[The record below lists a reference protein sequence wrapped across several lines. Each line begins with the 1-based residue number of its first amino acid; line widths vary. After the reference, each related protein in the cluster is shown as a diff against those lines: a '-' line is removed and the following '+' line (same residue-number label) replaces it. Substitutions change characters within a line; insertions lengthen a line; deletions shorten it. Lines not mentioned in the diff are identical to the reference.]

1 MSLRSSCPTTVYG
14 LEMNDDTLGSGQRW
28 LCGSW
33 AQHLDIAITTTP
45 TTPPLPKT
53 PPTVQNVNS
62 ILIIF
67 CNFTVDLR
75 PNRCS
80 CQEARPRHVFL
91 SRNIYVATNQH
102 GPRTHQRASHKH
114 FHYHTH
120 TVTSALKVAYLQTYR
135 TNHRSL
141 YRRGPT
147 GSPSTVLNLPQTSD
161 FVKQKQKGPGK
172 V

>member
-1 MSLRSSCPTTVYG
+1 MV
-14 LEMNDDTLGSGQRW
+14 
-28 LCGSW
+28 GSW
-33 AQHLDIAITTTP
+33 AQHLDTAITTT
-45 TTPPLPKT
+45 PKT

-75 PNRCS
+75 PNRFS
-80 CQEARPRHVFL
+80 CQEARQTRLL

-102 GPRTHQRASHKH
+102 GSRTHQRASHKH
-114 FHYHTH
+114 FYYHTH

-147 GSPSTVLNLPQTSD
+147 RSLFAVLSLLQTSD
-161 FVKQKQKGPGK
+161 YCQTEAEEGQNRPNKSQIQNDYYNYEYGVTAGSCR
-172 V
+172 